1 MTFSHLVSANAIHSQ
16 NEIPCCLKW
25 LAKLAEL
32 IINLAFSFGV
42 QPQRTCTPTI
52 CVYVCVSNLAIC
64 IVYLCICN
72 LYISIYLSNLNLKLM
87 VYWKNRFFLFLF
99 FFKKR
104 RKNLFFQMTIF
115 LYIASCRWSNAI
127 CERHAPS
134 LLYPKQLVSTLSTWQ
149 PKWWWESLWMRP
161 AFPRS
166 RNPSFPCTTS
176 ESK

>member
-99 FFKKR
+99 FFKK
-104 RKNLFFQMTIF
+104 KKKTFFRW
-115 LYIASCRWSNAI
+115 LYFCILHPVGDRMQSASVTLLPFCIQNNWCRLYQRGNQSDGGRAFGWGQ
-127 CERHAPS
+127 PS
-134 LLYPKQLVSTLSTWQ
+134 LA
-149 PKWWWESLWMRP
+149 R
-161 AFPRS
+161 
-166 RNPSFPCTTS
+166 
-176 ESK
+176 